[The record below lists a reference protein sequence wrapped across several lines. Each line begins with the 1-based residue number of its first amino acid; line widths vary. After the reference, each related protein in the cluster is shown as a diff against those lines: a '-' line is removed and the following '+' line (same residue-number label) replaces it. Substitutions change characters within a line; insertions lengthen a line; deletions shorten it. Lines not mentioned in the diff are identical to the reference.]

1 LKTEAKGGKK
11 RSSLRGRG
19 IGVYPGQYYD
29 AETGLHYNDFR
40 YYNAQTGRYITPDP
54 LGLWGG
60 INLFAYVENSPISY
74 IDPWGLVRIKIG
86 GKIYEYR
93 LTDHHGVNPPEVHVH
108 DLETGEKVG
117 AETGKIYDAKGK
129 QVCGKLSPKALSR
142 LQKVLKGLGY
152 LGIALVAYETY
163 EAITADEAQ
172 ALENLLHMLSPIPPD
187 RRERMLREI
196 IKNNPDKFIEIQ
208 EEEKKK

>member
-1 LKTEAKGGKK
+1 ME
-11 RSSLRGRG
+11 
-19 IGVYPGQYYD
+19 
-29 AETGLHYNDFR
+29 
-40 YYNAQTGRYITPDP
+40 
-54 LGLWGG
+54 
-60 INLFAYVENSPISY
+60 
-74 IDPWGLVRIKIG
+74 G